1 MAAGAQGTYPL
12 DTLRLRMA
20 VDPGARS
27 MRGAAA
33 ALLREG
39 SQGAFFRGLGTSLA
53 GVGVSPSQLDGT
65 CDRQTPDFSRP
76 LHLTKGGPCQVTCV
90 RSSSCCSIGGCWPGP
105 QEAGTSSGQSCWLA

>member
-53 GVGVSPSQLDGT
+53 GVACLHVTVTECMFDKP
-65 CDRQTPDFSRP
+65 QTLKLPNEG
-76 LHLTKGGPCQVTCV
+76 GGPASDAMRERQ
-90 RSSSCCSIGGCWPGP
+90 PG
-105 QEAGTSSGQSCWLA
+105 